1 MGLLEFETSSL
12 TVMSEPRVREKAENT
27 DESGDAA
34 PRSLSVFALRK
45 HP

>member
-1 MGLLEFETSSL
+1 MTLFEFETSSL

-34 PRSLSVFALRK
+34 RAASVFALRK